1 MKLKTILHPLVVS
14 IREFKD
20 KSKQRVYCNSEF
32 SQRIEKLKNINQGKR
47 CFIIGNGPS
56 LKIEDLNA
64 LVDEDC
70 FACNRI
76 YGLYDKTKWRPKY
89 YCSQDEKVLEMCIRD
104 RYTPLLISFEKGIRP
119 SGYVPS
125 SLYTDTYGL

>member
-76 YGLYDKTKWRPKY
+76 YGLYFKLKIDYMLYGK
-89 YCSQDEKVLEMCIRD
+89 EKAECFRYGRD
-104 RYTPLLISFEKGIRP
+104 DIE
-119 SGYVPS
+119 
-125 SLYTDTYGL
+125 

>member
-32 SQRIEKLKNINQGKR
+32 SQRIEKLKTINQGKR
-47 CFIIGNGPS
+47 CFIIGNGPC

-64 LVDEDC
+64 
-70 FACNRI
+70 
-76 YGLYDKTKWRPKY
+76 
-89 YCSQDEKVLEMCIRD
+89 
-104 RYTPLLISFEKGIRP
+104 
-119 SGYVPS
+119 
-125 SLYTDTYGL
+125 